1 MKTFRQLLALL
12 MMNVVVL
19 AILALPAGATSP
31 EEDFDKLVADL
42 IRFHDLGLLSG
53 GSGEPVTFDAMG
65 AHAQGFSAEAIKL
78 GQQIAD
84 QTNEIVDQLVE
95 TNQLAEAGMTTQKQV
110 IMLDTRG
117 RPELQG
123 FLAEAT
129 NRRNAQAGTGAQE
142 AETEGAEV
150 EPLGIPGSH
159 FVCGYYPNP
168 KPPRAAPWVNHSS
181 PDPAA
186 TLRSWG
192 YHQTPDFAGGG
203 WTRNQTYKPVFCGWG
218 TFRDHAII
226 SGQNIFREQNYTD
239 SPGGEP
245 NPEVWRTG
253 PWPYAD
259 WPLYVNWWHQR
270 CNPQCPD

>member
-12 MMNVVVL
+12 MMNVMVL

-110 IMLDTRG
+110 I
-117 RPELQG
+117 
-123 FLAEAT
+123 
-129 NRRNAQAGTGAQE
+129 
-142 AETEGAEV
+142 
-150 EPLGIPGSH
+150 
-159 FVCGYYPNP
+159 
-168 KPPRAAPWVNHSS
+168 
-181 PDPAA
+181 
-186 TLRSWG
+186 
-192 YHQTPDFAGGG
+192 
-203 WTRNQTYKPVFCGWG
+203 
-218 TFRDHAII
+218 
-226 SGQNIFREQNYTD
+226 
-239 SPGGEP
+239 
-245 NPEVWRTG
+245 
-253 PWPYAD
+253 
-259 WPLYVNWWHQR
+259 
-270 CNPQCPD
+270 